1 MTALA
6 EPDLEAPGRTPPHD
20 IAAEEAVLGGMLVS
34 TEAVTDVRDVLAGRD
49 FYRPA
54 HELVFAA
61 ILRLHAAGHPH
72 DPVAVTNAL
81 IEAGEIGRAGG
92 AARIHDLHS
101 TVASPR
107 SAGYHAGIV
116 ARCAFRR
123 RLIAAGGAVQQ
134 LGWSTDGDEITSIA
148 AAAQAEVAAVAAGT
162 PSGQV
167 PWLSDV
173 ADAAMDSIGQVRSTP
188 TPWHDLN
195 DKIIGWE
202 PGCVHVVGAR
212 PATGKTLVG
221 VQAAVDMATEYR
233 YGVLYA
239 SLEMKALRLYQR
251 ALALL
256 SSVDHHHIKTGQ
268 LSESE
273 WRALSK
279 ADGILRDCP
288 LAIYDDRRVTVSGLA
303 ARARAVNRQHRL
315 GLVVV
320 DYLQLLHAEP
330 TTNRNRNREQEVA
343 QISGALHELA
353 GELDVPVV
361 VLAQLNRN
369 PAGRADKRPLLSDLR
384 ESGSVE
390 QDSDVVVLL
399 HRDEEEEPDVLH
411 MLVAKNRD
419 GTTGP
424 LKLTWEARHSRVVD
438 HQWRPSD
445 VVDRIGGAA

>member
-1 MTALA
+1 MT
-6 EPDLEAPGRTPPHD
+6 PDDETPGRTPPHD
-20 IAAEEAVLGGMLVS
+20 VAAEEAVLGGMLVS
-34 TEAVTDVRDVLAGRD
+34 SEAVADVRDVVAGRD

-54 HELVFAA
+54 HELVFDA

-72 DPVAVTNAL
+72 DPVAVAAAL
-81 IEAGEIGRAGG
+81 TATGDITRVGG
-92 AARIHDLHS
+92 AARIHDLHA

-116 ARCAFRR
+116 AGCSFRR

-134 LGWSTDGDEITSIA
+134 LGWSTDGGDIASIG
-148 AAAQAEVAAVAAGT
+148 AAAQAEVAAVAEGT
-162 PSGQV
+162 PSGSV

-173 ADAAMDSIGQVRSTP
+173 ADAAMDAIGQVRSTP

-195 DKIIGWE
+195 EKILGWE
-202 PGCVHVVGAR
+202 PGCVHVIGAR

-221 VQAAVDMATEYR
+221 IQAAVDMATEYR
-233 YGVLYA
+233 RGVLYA
-239 SLEMKALRLYQR
+239 SLEMKAARLYQR

-288 LAIYDDRRVTVSGLA
+288 LAIYDDRRVTVAGLA
-303 ARARAVNRQHRL
+303 ARARAVNRQQRL
-315 GLVVV
+315 GLVIV
-320 DYLQLLHAEP
+320 DYLQLLHAAP
-330 TTNRNRNREQEVA
+330 SANRSRNREQEVA

-369 PAGRADKRPLLSDLR
+369 PAGRSDKRPLLSDLR

-390 QDSDVVVLL
+390 QDADAVILL

-419 GTTGP
+419 GATGP

-445 VVDRIGGAA
+445 IADRIGAA